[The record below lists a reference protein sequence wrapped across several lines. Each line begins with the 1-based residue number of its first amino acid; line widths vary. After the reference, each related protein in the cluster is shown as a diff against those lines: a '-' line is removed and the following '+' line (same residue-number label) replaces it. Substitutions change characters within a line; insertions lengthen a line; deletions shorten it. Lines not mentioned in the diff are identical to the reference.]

1 MERHRKERSRSGRR
15 KKVSGRRKSWKKKKL
30 EEEKVGRRKRCQEV
44 VGSSNSGVVVV
55 VVVLPCT
62 AKKANNTSTLPM
74 LGKVVM
80 RFKYKL
86 NPSLRD
92 SKNSGFV
99 FPNNPVMWRLEGRL
113 TRNFPYRCFKAPCN

>member
-1 MERHRKERSRSGRR
+1 MGR
-15 KKVSGRRKSWKKKKL
+15 KKSFRKKKEGVRKKKKL
-30 EEEKVGRRKRCQEV
+30 EEEEGVRKL
-44 VGSSNSGVVVV
+44 SGAAIVV

>member
-1 MERHRKERSRSGRR
+1 MGR
-15 KKVSGRRKSWKKKKL
+15 KKSFRKKKEGVRKKKKL
-30 EEEKVGRRKRCQEV
+30 EEEKVGRRRRCQEV
-44 VGSSNSGVVVV
+44 VGSSNSGVV

-80 RFKYKL
+80 RFRYKL

>member
-1 MERHRKERSRSGRR
+1 MLLGR
-15 KKVSGRRKSWKKKKL
+15 KKSFRKKKEGARKKKKL
-30 EEEKVGRRKRCQEV
+30 EEEEGVRKL
-44 VGSSNSGVVVV
+44 SGAAIVV

>member
-1 MERHRKERSRSGRR
+1 MLGRKKSFRKKKEGVRKE
-15 KKVSGRRKSWKKKKL
+15 KKL
-30 EEEKVGRRKRCQEV
+30 EEEEGVRKLLRAAI
-44 VGSSNSGVVVV
+44 VV